1 VSEHDWQAPDGSTPR
16 QPALPSAP
24 PSPPPFAPAP
34 QPQWGAVAP
43 VGPAAWTPPPKPGLL
58 PLRPMGFGTLLWAPF
73 RTLRRN
79 PAATFGSGLLVQL
92 AALLLTSAVMVPALV
107 YVIGRLDSAQPD
119 DLDALLPG
127 SIGVMV
133 LVTLVAVAVSVVA
146 SAFLQGVMV
155 EEVASGTLGERL
167 GLGALWRRTLPR
179 IAPLIGW
186 TLLVALAVLIVIA
199 LLTGI
204 IVLGAMTSP
213 VGLAVGIGVVVLL
226 LLGLAVLGF
235 WLGIRVS
242 LVPSIIV
249 LERLGIRAAVRR
261 SWGLTIGFFW
271 RTLGIILLVGVILN
285 IAAQIVVQPISLVGG
300 FLPVLVDPTGTGAS
314 TVILVVV
321 TVVSLLVSLV
331 IGAITTVV
339 QAAVIGV
346 VYIDLRM
353 RSEGLDL
360 ELQRHVERR
369 DAGLEVGDPWAP
381 PPAAPSGH
389 ERPGPAAPGASP
401 GGAPA

>member
-1 VSEHDWQAPDGSTPR
+1 MSEHDWQAPGAPLPR
-16 QPALPSAP
+16 PTT
-24 PSPPPFAPAP
+24 PAP
-34 QPQWGAVAP
+34 DPQWGPVAP
-43 VGPAAWTPPPKPGLL
+43 GGPSAWTPPPRPGLL

-92 AALLLTSAVMVPALV
+92 AALLVTSAVMIPAFV
-107 YVIGRLDSAQPD
+107 FVIGRLDSAQPD

-127 SIGVMV
+127 SIGIMV
-133 LVTLVAVAVSVVA
+133 LVMLVAVAVSVVA

-155 EEVASGTLGERL
+155 EEVASGTLGEKL
-167 GLGALWRRTLPR
+167 SLGALWRRTLPR
-179 IAPLIGW
+179 IGPLIGW
-186 TLLVALAVLIVIA
+186 TVLVALAVLIVIA

-204 IVLGAMTSP
+204 IVLGAVTSP
-213 VGLAVGIGVVVLL
+213 VGLAVGIFVVVLL
-226 LLGLAVLGF
+226 SLGLAVLGF
-235 WLGIRVS
+235 WIGTRVA

-249 LERLGIRAAVRR
+249 LERVGIVAAVRR
-261 SWGLTIGFFW
+261 SWRLTTGFFW
-271 RTLGIILLVGVILN
+271 RTLGIILLVAVILN
-285 IAAQIVVQPISLVGG
+285 IAAQIVVQPISLIGG
-300 FLPVLVDPTGTGAS
+300 FLPMIVDPTGTGAAI
-314 TVILVVV
+314 VILVVV
-321 TVVSLLVSLV
+321 TIVSMLLSLV
-331 IGAITTVV
+331 IGSITTVV

-369 DAGLEVGDPWAP
+369 DAGLELGDPWTPPTDAP
-381 PPAAPSGH
+381 VPAGYTAPSATGS
-389 ERPGPAAPGASP
+389 SP